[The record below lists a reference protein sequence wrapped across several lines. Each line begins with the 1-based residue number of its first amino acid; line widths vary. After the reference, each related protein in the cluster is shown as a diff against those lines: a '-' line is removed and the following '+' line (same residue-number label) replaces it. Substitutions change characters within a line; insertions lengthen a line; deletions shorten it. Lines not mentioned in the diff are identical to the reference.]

1 MRKFLY
7 LLLATTVFA
16 ASRSACSNSK
26 NDEAKTPEQAINH
39 LINAYADNDLE
50 RIRGSLGSNHRF
62 GNNIVEGLEWIGNC
76 LKVMKQCIK
85 TPIQVVETKTVG
97 SEIAVAVM
105 AKNLMGAPMSVWFVT
120 NLENGSYKVT
130 GMNTRYE
137 CVFKTQEQKAN
148 DLEKRKPGDYTFCQ

>member
-1 MRKFLY
+1 MV
-7 LLLATTVFA
+7 TIVFVT
-16 ASRSACSNSK
+16 SISACSKSK

-137 CVFKTQEQKAN
+137 CVLKPQN
-148 DLEKRKPGDYTFCQ
+148 KRQMISKNVNLATIHSVSNPRWI